1 MMVVSIA
8 QEDVTAGTFHF
19 MKKLETG
26 ASDAFSIGL
35 PAVMLFI
42 SPIPAIP
49 AFMLVVRSSCVT

>member
-1 MMVVSIA
+1 MYRV

-26 ASDAFSIGL
+26 ASDAFKIGL

-49 AFMLVVRSSCVT
+49 AFMLVVRSCVT